1 MPCAT
6 LDSPFLSPSNTTL
19 PQVMVVSLPIDVDR
33 PMSIGTSGE
42 MVVMVVPWQHQNTMI
57 APNSVSAAN
66 ISNILVAAIILR

>member
-1 MPCAT
+1 
-6 LDSPFLSPSNTTL
+6 
-19 PQVMVVSLPIDVDR
+19 MVVSLPIAVDR